1 MVTAAQW
8 KLVAPLLTDKSMN
21 VKRGRPFVHSE
32 RRILSAVFWILKTGA
47 PWYALPK
54 TYPPYQT
61 CHKRFQR
68 WVKMGLLKRAF
79 QILVRD
85 LEDRGGINL
94 KECFIDGTFASA
106 KKGDSVLVKQNGE
119 RVRNSWQLQTVMVFL
134 SPLGQDLL
142 RRTK

>member
-8 KLVAPLLTDKSMN
+8 KLVAPLLVDKSIR

-32 RRILSAVFWILKTGA
+32 RRILSAVCWILKTGA

-68 WVKMGLLKRAF
+68 WVKTGRLHRAF
-79 QILVRD
+79 QVLVRD
-85 LEDRGGINL
+85 LEERGGIKL
-94 KECFIDGTFASA
+94 EECFIDGTFSPA
-106 KKGDSVLVKQNGE
+106 KKGDSVLVKRNGE
-119 RVRNSWQLQTVMVFL
+119 RVRNSWQLQTMMVFL

-142 RRTK
+142 HHTK